1 MAIGNAPAG
10 AGPAFGLMMPLPPA
24 PVAPPSELAPPLPV
38 LPLPLEPAMPDVP
51 LAEVDFCCGP
61 SDEQLACANMIESQL
76 RPNRVTDERV
86 IESFSR
92 LRRELFV
99 PAHLRG
105 VAYVDEDLPLG
116 RGRYLME
123 PMVAARMLQALMPDR
138 KETALVVG
146 AGVGYEAA
154 LLASLTRSVIALE
167 EDEELARLGRAALV
181 DHRIASVIY
190 VETPLAAGHRQRAP
204 YDVILFDGAVA
215 EIPPEVAAQLAEG
228 GRMAAVLRPGAGMGR
243 ATLTTRTG
251 GVLAQRVIFD
261 AATPLLPGFVPKSAF
276 VF

>member
-1 MAIGNAPAG
+1 MSVHETAR
-10 AGPAFGLMMPLPPA
+10 
-24 PVAPPSELAPPLPV
+24 
-38 LPLPLEPAMPDVP
+38 
-51 LAEVDFCCGP
+51 
-61 SDEQLACANMIESQL
+61 ANMIESQL

-86 IESFSR
+86 IEAFSR

-99 PAHLRG
+99 PEHLRG

-123 PMVAARMLQALMPDR
+123 PMVAARLLQALLPER

-154 LLASLTRSVIALE
+154 LLTSLTRSVIALE

-190 VETPLAAGHRQRAP
+190 VETPLPAGHRQRAP
-204 YDVILFDGAVA
+204 YDVILFAGAVA
-215 EIPPEVAAQLAEG
+215 EIPSEVAAQLAEG